1 MRFPR
6 SLAKIFKVM
15 RFLAILSAMLWLFGC
30 GDERRPGRTSPYVE
44 QNKPTAQGRSV
55 QTVIDGEQVVAGQSF
70 DVECRVWQDGAVV
83 AGQSA
88 VVITQP
94 EAESVE
100 QEDNRTTLK
109 VTQAGDIYI
118 TCETGD
124 GVVRDPQGKRV
135 TVVPGDIAAIE
146 TSLNA
151 TSSAAG
157 LPVGVSCEGL
167 DAFGNSIADAQI
179 SGIESDVSILSA
191 GSATLGYSVRGTLV
205 GSYPIACFAGELVD
219 DSPAILTVT
228 PGALA
233 QSQTSL
239 SPASITPD
247 QNFSVDCTVL
257 DVYGNL
263 VDGSSTAIF
272 VTTADGLSAMD
283 SVQAQND
290 GTYNIQSA
298 GTYYVFCYV
307 PGTLAG
313 DESPAALEVVPGAPY
328 AWTVDLATTDCFS
341 PNRTLPLDIKVYDAW
356 DNLIEAPPLSVEFTP
371 ATGINLQDDGTYL
384 IEEEGLY
391 GLSIAIESS
400 ALAVGATIDSPRSFD
415 LVVDG
420 LGPEINITTPERAAY
435 ITSSSTTQNVTLS
448 VSDTV
453 SEISAFTFN
462 GVDHI
467 SELSA
472 GTFSLSMDSR
482 WGLNI
487 IEASA
492 SDACGN
498 QTLLSQSYL
507 QGDTFL
513 DADNGVAQSGMGGFL
528 SQNVL
533 DDTDRSD
540 VDDLA
545 TIAWSIL
552 KDIDLDAEIDD
563 IIAVSPDANGDGNI
577 DQTSYDCIAWTEIN
591 YETGYKVTKT
601 AALTYDEPV
610 LSFLDAI
617 DGGLKTRLSISS
629 LDLPLRVNGR
639 LDAGCLGES
648 SATVNGNVTVDS
660 IVVDVT
666 NINLAITNGVAT
678 ATICEDCIDVTLNN
692 FNIDIDWGVLSIIGG
707 LLDAIEDAITDL
719 FTDDLEDMMAQELRD
734 TMPPIIEEFL
744 NDFDLSTSITLPE
757 PLSTNLNIA
766 SQLDA
771 ITFSAAPGAGGLL
784 GLSTRIYPDERG
796 ENIPANAPGPLA
808 KSNALVDL
816 STIAQDFSVA
826 IKDDVFNQILWA
838 LWYGGTF
845 DLAQSAVDEL
855 LTGESAEGI
864 DVSFAF
870 HLPPVMMQAPDD
882 PSAFQIG
889 IGDAYLALDIDTEQ
903 ALGIAT
909 DEGTLEVGVYL
920 SALLGATL
928 GFDASTNVLTLSVE
942 SEPEIYVHVA
952 SLTNPAYQA
961 IVTMLIEETLA
972 YLLPQFFDGFV
983 ESFPLPEFDVGG
995 KAGLASGAIWRLANG
1010 QLQTRQSGDAYTVL
1024 SGDLALVE

>member
-1 MRFPR
+1 
-6 SLAKIFKVM
+6 
-15 RFLAILSAMLWLFGC
+15 
-30 GDERRPGRTSPYVE
+30 
-44 QNKPTAQGRSV
+44 
-55 QTVIDGEQVVAGQSF
+55 
-70 DVECRVWQDGAVV
+70 
-83 AGQSA
+83 
-88 VVITQP
+88 
-94 EAESVE
+94 
-100 QEDNRTTLK
+100 
-109 VTQAGDIYI
+109 
-118 TCETGD
+118 
-124 GVVRDPQGKRV
+124 
-135 TVVPGDIAAIE
+135 
-146 TSLNA
+146 
-151 TSSAAG
+151 
-157 LPVGVSCEGL
+157 
-167 DAFGNSIADAQI
+167 
-179 SGIESDVSILSA
+179 
-191 GSATLGYSVRGTLV
+191 
-205 GSYPIACFAGELVD
+205 
-219 DSPAILTVT
+219 
-228 PGALA
+228 
-233 QSQTSL
+233 
-239 SPASITPD
+239 
-247 QNFSVDCTVL
+247 
-257 DVYGNL
+257 
-263 VDGSSTAIF
+263 
-272 VTTADGLSAMD
+272 
-283 SVQAQND
+283 
-290 GTYNIQSA
+290 
-298 GTYYVFCYV
+298 
-307 PGTLAG
+307 
-313 DESPAALEVVPGAPY
+313 
-328 AWTVDLATTDCFS
+328 
-341 PNRTLPLDIKVYDAW
+341 
-356 DNLIEAPPLSVEFTP
+356 
-371 ATGINLQDDGTYL
+371 
-384 IEEEGLY
+384 
-391 GLSIAIESS
+391 
-400 ALAVGATIDSPRSFD
+400 
-415 LVVDG
+415 
-420 LGPEINITTPERAAY
+420 
-435 ITSSSTTQNVTLS
+435 
-448 VSDTV
+448 
-453 SEISAFTFN
+453 
-462 GVDHI
+462 
-467 SELSA
+467 
-472 GTFSLSMDSR
+472 
-482 WGLNI
+482 
-487 IEASA
+487 
-492 SDACGN
+492 
-498 QTLLSQSYL
+498 
-507 QGDTFL
+507 
-513 DADNGVAQSGMGGFL
+513 
-528 SQNVL
+528 
-533 DDTDRSD
+533 
-540 VDDLA
+540 
-545 TIAWSIL
+545 
-552 KDIDLDAEIDD
+552 
-563 IIAVSPDANGDGNI
+563 
-577 DQTSYDCIAWTEIN
+577 
-591 YETGYKVTKT
+591 
-601 AALTYDEPV
+601 
-610 LSFLDAI
+610 AI

-808 KSNALVDL
+808 KGNALVDL

-983 ESFPLPEFDVGG
+983 ESFPLPEF
-995 KAGLASGAIWRLANG
+995 
-1010 QLQTRQSGDAYTVL
+1010 
-1024 SGDLALVE
+1024 